1 MRVIRFV
8 VAAAFL
14 CAAATPCIAAP
25 GDLGKRVDGWVA
37 RNQRGIVTE
46 LAQLVAIPNVKSDR
60 AAMQRNAEFLR
71 DMLARRGFKVEIIPT
86 DGSPVVIGERDV
98 KGAKRTLLLYAHY
111 DGQAV
116 DPSRWK
122 QASPFT
128 PVMRDGRLEDG
139 AKEIPDF
146 EARTTFDPEW
156 RLYARSSSDDKGP
169 IVALCAA
176 LDALDASKVAPTS
189 RLRIVLDGEEESES
203 ASLIAALPGLRERLR
218 ADLMLCFDGP
228 GHPVGRPTVV
238 YGVRGIM
245 TMNLTVYGPKN
256 ELHSGHYGNWVPN
269 PAMRLARLLASMK
282 DDDGRVLVKG
292 FYDGIAPLT
301 PAEEVMLRAVPDDTT
316 GLMKR
321 FGIAAPERPGL
332 TLQQALQLPTLNIRG
347 LASADV
353 GAAARTVIPATAT
366 ASIDVRLVQETPA
379 AAMVDKLRAHIRE
392 QGFFVVDA
400 DPDDATRAS
409 HRDIVSVTASH
420 GTEAYRTDPAAP
432 LSKQVADAVGRI
444 HGQPPVLLRTM
455 GGTLPIAPIAKL
467 LEVPVIVVPTVNFDN
482 NQHSDNENLRLGHLF
497 ESVKTLAAL
506 LTM

>member
-1 MRVIRFV
+1 V
-8 VAAAFL
+8 
-14 CAAATPCIAAP
+14 
-25 GDLGKRVDGWVA
+25 
-37 RNQRGIVTE
+37 
-46 LAQLVAIPNVKSDR
+46 
-60 AAMQRNAEFLR
+60 
-71 DMLARRGFKVEIIPT
+71 
-86 DGSPVVIGERDV
+86 
-98 KGAKRTLLLYAHY
+98 
-111 DGQAV
+111 
-116 DPSRWK
+116 
-122 QASPFT
+122 
-128 PVMRDGRLEDG
+128 
-139 AKEIPDF
+139 
-146 EARTTFDPEW
+146 
-156 RLYARSSSDDKGP
+156 
-169 IVALCAA
+169 
-176 LDALDASKVAPTS
+176 
-189 RLRIVLDGEEESES
+189 VLDGEEESES
-203 ASLIAALPGLRERLR
+203 ASLLAALPMLRDRLR

-238 YGVRGIM
+238 YGVRGIV
-245 TMNLTVYGPKN
+245 TVNLTVYGPKS

-282 DDDGRVLVKG
+282 DDDGHVLVKG

-301 PAEEVMLRAVPDDTT
+301 PAEEAMLRAVPDDPT

-332 TLQQALQLPTLNIRG
+332 TLQQALQLPTLNVRG

-353 GAAARTVIPATAT
+353 GTAARTVIPATAT
-366 ASIDVRLVQETPA
+366 ASIDIRLVQETPA
-379 AAMVDKLRAHIRE
+379 TAMVDKIRAHIRE

-400 DPDDATRAS
+400 DPDDATRAGHS
-409 HRDIVSVTASH
+409 DIVRVTASH